1 MYESTSPD
9 LGWAALRAT
18 RWDPPPAAR
27 AKADR
32 TRTYV
37 FALEQAEQMFAAALN
52 VGQAT
57 RPVLAYYGLNQ
68 AGRAV
73 AAAASGRKD
82 DTWRLSGH
90 GIHAK
95 NLTGPLA
102 DITVH
107 ADHPGG
113 AGSFVR
119 LSEIL
124 GSPLWPGAIEL
135 RIFWDSIPEARALP
149 LVNDSSRR
157 TPLYVDLES
166 MHGEAHPLATA
177 PIVDFPPW
185 VLDSA
190 DRRRALDEY
199 LVVFPGA
206 ANFHSYVREGRGT
219 DFQPR
224 FSRHRDGWGELR
236 VNWMVAGEDEACTPA
251 EQEAFLRS
259 ITRKYNGGQY
269 FFPTVTGSD
278 QGMHPLMAWWVVLY
292 SLSMLARYQPAEW
305 STQIDVDHSRYA
317 VALETLLKDAMVIV
331 PVLIAE
337 TIEQV
342 S

>member
-1 MYESTSPD
+1 M
-9 LGWAALRAT
+9 
-18 RWDPPPAAR
+18 
-27 AKADR
+27 
-32 TRTYV
+32 RTYV
-37 FALEQAEQMFAAALN
+37 FALEQAEQMFAASRN

-57 RPVLAYYGLNQ
+57 RPVLVYYGLNQ

-73 AAAASGRKD
+73 AAAAAGRND
-82 DTWRLSGH
+82 DMWRLSGH

-95 NLTGPLA
+95 NLTGPLE
-102 DITVH
+102 DIAVH

-124 GSPLWPGAIEL
+124 DSPLWPGAIKL
-135 RIFWDSIPEARALP
+135 RTFWDSIPEARALP
-149 LVNDSSRR
+149 LVDNRSRR

-177 PIVDFPPW
+177 PVVDFPPW

-190 DRRRALDEY
+190 DRRKALDEY
-199 LVVFPGA
+199 LVAFPGA
-206 ANFHSYVREGRGT
+206 ANFHSYVREGHGS
-219 DFQPR
+219 DYQPQL
-224 FSRHRDGWGELR
+224 SRHWDGFGELR
-236 VNWMVAGEDEACTPA
+236 VNWMVAAGESCTPA
-251 EQEAFLRS
+251 AQEAFLRS
-259 ITRKYNGGQY
+259 ITTKYNGSQY

-305 STQIDVDHSRYA
+305 SAQIDVDHSRHA

-331 PVLIAE
+331 PLLVAE
-337 TIEQV
+337 TTEQV
-342 S
+342 RL